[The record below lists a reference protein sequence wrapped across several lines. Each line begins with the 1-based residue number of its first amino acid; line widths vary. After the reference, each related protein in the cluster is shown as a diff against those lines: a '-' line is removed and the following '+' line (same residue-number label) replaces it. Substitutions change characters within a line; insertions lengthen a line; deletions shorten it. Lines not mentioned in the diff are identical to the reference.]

1 MIFKLAQDKVFI
13 KFITPLCTALYCQ
26 SKASIGEIEFFLCP
40 WLILCLTHHDTI
52 QCVKFSF
59 KLNDYLT
66 EYQDKVICSKYY
78 KISNEYLT
86 FAVFGQIESTRQHK
100 KFCNA
105 PHKRLALPFS
115 KSLSCGD
122 PLQRL
127 QAYSQFL

>member
-13 KFITPLCTALYCQ
+13 KFITTLCTALYCQ

-66 EYQDKVICSKYY
+66 EYQDKVICSMYY
-78 KISNEYLT
+78 IISNEYLT
-86 FAVFGQIESTRQHK
+86 FAVLGQIESTH
-100 KFCNA
+100 
-105 PHKRLALPFS
+105 PS
-115 KSLSCGD
+115 SV
-122 PLQRL
+122 
-127 QAYSQFL
+127 